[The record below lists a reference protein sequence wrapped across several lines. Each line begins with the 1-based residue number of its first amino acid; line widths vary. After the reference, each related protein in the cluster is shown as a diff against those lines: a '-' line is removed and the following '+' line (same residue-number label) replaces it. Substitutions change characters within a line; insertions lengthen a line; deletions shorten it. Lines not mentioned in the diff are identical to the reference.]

1 MLKNL
6 SRAPTNTG
14 NTWLPALVTT
24 VVWAALGLSALAW
37 GLASWPKDNKP
48 LADSVPAPQT
58 ASAAVVQ
65 AADIAK
71 VLGAASSDPTP
82 VDSSA
87 TVSVRLSLLGVALAA
102 QGNAIALIS
111 LDGQAPKPFH
121 VGATVSPGLVLQAV
135 TPTQALLGAALKSP
149 TLSTLD
155 LPKRP

>member
-37 GLASWPKDNKP
+37 GLATWPKDDKP
-48 LADSVPAPQT
+48 LADSVAAPQA

-71 VLGAASSDPTP
+71 VLGAASSDATP

-102 QGNAIALIS
+102 QGKAIALIS

-135 TPTQALLGAALKSP
+135 TPTQALLGTALKSP